1 MKRSGAF
8 LLFIMPLYLYEN
20 KETKEVVEVFQGM
33 NDTHEYD
40 GEDGSEKSLWR
51 RVYINPGLSFDTKMD
66 AFDSKSFVA
75 STINKNDT
83 FGDLQNR
90 AAEASEI
97 RAQKNGGKD
106 PVKEKYYDDYKKK
119 TNGKLH
125 PNEQKEKFK
134 SAIKKAEKKGLNV
147 EL

>member
-1 MKRSGAF
+1 
-8 LLFIMPLYLYEN
+8 
-20 KETKEVVEVFQGM
+20 
-33 NDTHEYD
+33 
-40 GEDGSEKSLWR
+40 
-51 RVYINPGLSFDTKMD
+51 MD

-83 FGDLQNR
+83 YGDLQNR

-97 RAQKNGGKD
+97 RAQKNGGVD
-106 PVKEKYYDDYKKK
+106 PVKEKYYDNYKKK

-125 PNEQKEKFK
+125 PKEQKEKFDK
-134 SAIKKAEKKGLNV
+134 AVEKADKAGIKI